1 MLGCLG
7 RMVRESR
14 EATKTYTLLIN
25 TLHIRI
31 LYNTEEKICE
41 FLQPRQKLAGWP
53 GDRQFLLE
61 GRFRGFGRA
70 QTENFAVL
78 APHHFAHFVA
88 QGEYCTS
95 ATHAR

>member
-41 FLQPRQKLAGWP
+41 FLQPRQKLAGWLADFP
-53 GDRQFLLE
+53 ACDRNWLA
-61 GRFRGFGRA
+61 GP
-70 QTENFAVL
+70 QTPISMGHNLTVL
-78 APHHFAHFVA
+78 I
-88 QGEYCTS
+88 YI
-95 ATHAR
+95 R